1 MTTTTYFLL
10 LFIFFFP
17 FISSAQT
24 PGYLGKRA
32 SLIINSSTF
41 PAIKGPTRNNKG
53 LESFGPESNGI
64 GLNYEFE
71 ADFSYAYKRYKSLG
85 LTVGHYS
92 TAQEFFTS
100 TDPVDSSVD
109 GQDEHRVFSEIS
121 VTSISL
127 IRKKFRIGKGGLA
140 PFGNYLF
147 GGLRANFA
155 TGSILEKTTTY
166 ASPTGADFGHGEIL
180 PDPKFTQFLF
190 IYGFGNNLIF
200 KDRIIFSMGMR
211 FSLPFKPST
220 LATLTTG
227 DAAGRD
233 FEDKARFRLFYHE
246 FFRINIGVGVLL
258 F

>member
-1 MTTTTYFLL
+1 MTTNTYLL
-10 LFIFFFP
+10 LFFIYISP
-17 FISSAQT
+17 IISSAQT

-41 PAIKGPTRNNKG
+41 PAFLGPTPNDKG
-53 LESFGPESNGI
+53 WDSYGTEFNGI

-71 ADFSYAYKRYKSLG
+71 AELSYAYKRYKSIA
-85 LTVGHYS
+85 LTTGHYS

-100 TDPVDSSVD
+100 TDPVDSSVE
-109 GQDEHRVFSEIS
+109 GRDEHRVFSEIS
-121 VTSISL
+121 VNSISL
-127 IRKKFRIGKGGLA
+127 IRKKFRRHKGGLA
-140 PFGNYLF
+140 PFGNYFFL
-147 GGLRANFA
+147 GLKTNFV

-166 ASPTGADFGHGEIL
+166 ASPTGAALGHGEIL
-180 PDPKFTQFLF
+180 PDPNFTQFLF
-190 IYGFGNNLIF
+190 VYGFGNNLIF

-220 LATLTTG
+220 LATLSSG
-227 DAAGRD
+227 NAAGSD
-233 FEDKARFRLFYHE
+233 FEDQARFRLLYHE

>member
-1 MTTTTYFLL
+1 MTTNTYLL
-10 LFIFFFP
+10 IFFLCF
-17 FISSAQT
+17 FSTIIFAQT
-24 PGYLGKRA
+24 PGYLGNRA

-41 PAIKGPTRNNKG
+41 PAFKGPTINDKG
-53 LESFGPESNGI
+53 TDSYGREFNGI

-71 ADFSYAYKRYKSLG
+71 AVLSYAYKRYKSLG
-85 LTVGHYS
+85 LIAGQYR

-100 TDPVDSSVD
+100 TDPVDSSVE
-109 GQDEHRVFSEIS
+109 GQDEHRVFSE
-121 VTSISL
+121 VNVNSISL
-127 IRKKFRIGKGGLA
+127 IRKKFRRHKGGLA
-140 PFGNYLF
+140 PFGNYFFL
-147 GGLRANFA
+147 GLRANFV

-166 ASPTGADFGHGEIL
+166 ASSNGSDFGHQEIL

-190 IYGFGNNLIF
+190 VYGFGNNLIF

-220 LATLTTG
+220 LATLSSG
-227 DAAGRD
+227 EAAGRD

-246 FFRINIGVGVLL
+246 FFRINVGVGVLL